1 MLISVHTMKP
11 KPVAPV
17 PVTFRALAVAWAK
30 VARHYFT
37 GERTTQAWVLAGI
50 TVLGSFVTS
59 WLLVWFSSI
68 QKEVSN
74 SLIDK
79 DDARFRAAL
88 WQFLLLVLGSSPL
101 FALNRYLEDRFSLEW
116 RRYMTEKALAKYFSG
131 KAFFR
136 LSLAGSAESAHAAHM
151 DAGRRVD
158 GERAVPN
165 EQSGM
170 VQPGLDNPDQ
180 RICNDIKSFTETS
193 VTVCLVVIRNVSN
206 SGRCRRRSLRI
217 MPGVEHAFGTCAGI
231 RQRRSEHGRGPS
243 LVPAQ
248 WPSSPSC
255 GRPRPSSS
263 TA

>member
-1 MLISVHTMKP
+1 MGPRGHHGARELRDV
-11 KPVAPV
+11 VAPRLV
-17 PVTFRALAVAWAK
+17 LQHPEGRCGCGCVAVT
-30 VARHYFT
+30 HNHP
-37 GERTTQAWVLAGI
+37 
-50 TVLGSFVTS
+50 
-59 WLLVWFSSI
+59 WLLLHAPIAVTPPLPP
-68 QKEVSN
+68 QEVSN